1 MTGGRLRWDVKKRL
15 VRDWEGKQKVR
26 RVVDRGHIKVEAWA
40 WKEENKKKGGQL
52 WRRLTPGLPSS
63 PKAREDRIAPWEE
76 LGLRAPQAL
85 PKLAGLAEGQEVRV
99 KAQQRE
105 GEELQIL

>member
-1 MTGGRLRWDVKKRL
+1 MVRQVCAWCPSGLEERGWLRWNCS
-15 VRDWEGKQKVR
+15 
-26 RVVDRGHIKVEAWA
+26 GHIKVEAWA

>member
-1 MTGGRLRWDVKKRL
+1 MGCEEEASERLR
-15 VRDWEGKQKVR
+15 GKTESEASGGQVQ
-26 RVVDRGHIKVEAWA
+26 IKVEAWA
-40 WKEENKKKGGQL
+40 WKEEDKKKGGQL
-52 WRRLTPGLPSS
+52 WRRLTPGLPLG
-63 PKAREDRIAPWEE
+63 PKAREDRTAPWEE